1 VAKPTPAKVSVEC
14 PHCGFKQMDYVAAK
28 STMCRQCGR
37 YFSPGTPKAG
47 LTIRTKEEAPAF
59 SGATSFASSL
69 FQKFT
74 RPNWTQPRSSVVECF
89 ECKRR
94 HEVSEAASSTNCPS
108 CSAHIDLRDYKI
120 TTSFSRSIRT
130 CGDVHLAAKGDLSST
145 SVTCRSALI
154 EGKLR
159 GNLVCSETATVDYV
173 GKLPGRLS
181 AKQIIVERKSE
192 VQCFRRVRAGNIEI
206 KGRMIA
212 EVIAET
218 SVHIHKNASLEGNVT
233 AKAITVEKGGVFSG
247 QLVIG
252 QADFKQAELLPEE
265 KTASV
270 ASEVLAK
277 SSFPETVVQPLP
289 AT

>member
-14 PHCGFKQMDYVAAK
+14 PHCGFKQTDYAAAK
-28 STMCRQCGR
+28 TTMCRQCGR
-37 YFSPGTPKAG
+37 YFSPGAPKAG
-47 LTIRTKEEAPAF
+47 LTLRTKEEAPAN
-59 SGATSFASSL
+59 SGPGFASSL
-69 FQKFT
+69 FQKFSN
-74 RPNWTQPRSSVVECF
+74 RNWSQPRSSVVECF

-94 HEVSEAASSTNCPS
+94 HEVSEAATSTNCPS

-130 CGDVHLAAKGDLSST
+130 RGDVHLTPKGDLSST

-159 GNLVCSETATVDYV
+159 GNLVCSETATIDYV
-173 GKLPGRLS
+173 GKLPGRLTG
-181 AKQIIVERKSE
+181 KQVIVERKSD
-192 VQCFRRVRAGNIEI
+192 VQCFRRVRAGSIEI
-206 KGRMIA
+206 RGRMIA

-233 AKAITVEKGGVFSG
+233 AKAITVEKGGIFSG
-247 QLVIG
+247 QLIIG
-252 QADFKQAELLPEE
+252 QADLRQAELLPKEKTGSAPAQREE
-265 KTASV
+265 KTD
-270 ASEVLAK
+270 
-277 SSFPETVVQPLP
+277 FPAAVTHPLR